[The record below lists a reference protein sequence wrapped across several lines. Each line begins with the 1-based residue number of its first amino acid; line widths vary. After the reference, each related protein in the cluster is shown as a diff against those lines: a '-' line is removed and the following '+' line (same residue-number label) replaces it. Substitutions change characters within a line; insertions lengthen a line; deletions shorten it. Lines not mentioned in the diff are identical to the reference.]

1 MPMGAT
7 PVGWWEVHQDPDPE
21 GDLGYKLIDLDVIPT
36 ETNGKS
42 RVLVLPSDEE
52 LLREDAFIVADEDS
66 ICDLETM
73 V

>member
-7 PVGWWEVHQDPDPE
+7 PVGWWEVHQDPDPA
-21 GDLGYKLIDLDVIPT
+21 GDLGYELIDLDVIPT

-52 LLREDAFIVADEDS
+52 LLREDAFIVADKDS
-66 ICDLETM
+66 VCDLETM